1 MSGMFDEL
9 DVYEDSEW
17 RDASL
22 NMAIDE
28 ALLKTATKPGLRFYG
43 WKGPSLSFGYFGRYA
58 DAAREGGSRDLVRRW
73 TGGGIVLHG
82 NDLTYSLVIPASC
95 RSFALPPGAIYA
107 AVHQAMRDVL
117 VAEGKAAL
125 IATSAR
131 PKISE
136 ACFANAVVA
145 DVLLGENKV
154 AGAAQRRT
162 RSGLLQQGS
171 IQIPQLSAAFAENF
185 ARALCSANCVRNFA
199 PDLARRAEEM
209 AETKY
214 ATDVWLRRR

>member
-1 MSGMFDEL
+1 MKFLEAL
-9 DVYEDSEW
+9 DVYHDLAPRS
-17 RDASL
+17 ASM

-28 ALLKTATKPGLRFYG
+28 ALLASATQPTLRFYG
-43 WKGPSLSFGYFGRYA
+43 WKEPSLSFGYFGRY
-58 DAAREGGSRDLVRRW
+58 DEAAREGGSRDLVRRW

-82 NDLTYSLVIPASC
+82 KDLTYSLVIPAGD
-95 RSFALPPGAIYA
+95 RSSASTPGAIYA
-107 AVHQAMRDVL
+107 AVHQVIRDVL

-131 PKISE
+131 PKISD

-162 RSGLLQQGS
+162 RAGLLQQGS
-171 IQIPQLSAAFAENF
+171 IQVPQLSSAFAENF
-185 ARALCSANCVRNFA
+185 ATALCPANQVRNFS
-199 PDLARRAEEM
+199 PELVDRAEEIK
-209 AETKY
+209 ESKY
-214 ATDVWLRRR
+214 ATEKWLRRR

>member
-1 MSGMFDEL
+1 MFDEL
-9 DVYEDSEW
+9 DVYECSE
-17 RDASL
+17 RRGATL

-28 ALLKTATKPGLRFYG
+28 ALLESATKPALRFYG
-43 WKGPSLSFGYFGRYA
+43 WERPSLSFGYFGRYD

-95 RSFALPPGAIYA
+95 SSFALSTGAIYA
-107 AVHQAMRDVL
+107 AVHRAIRDVL
-117 VAEGKAAL
+117 LTEGKAAL

-145 DVLLGENKV
+145 DVLLGDDKV

-162 RSGLLQQGS
+162 RNGLLQQGS
-171 IQIPQLSAAFAENF
+171 IQVPQLSAAFAGNF
-185 ARALCSANCVRNFA
+185 ARALCRSSRVRNLES
-199 PDLARRAEEM
+199 DLVIRSKEIEQA
-209 AETKY
+209 KY
-214 ATDVWLRRR
+214 ATELWLRRR

>member
-1 MSGMFDEL
+1 MFDEL
-9 DVYEDSEW
+9 DVYEDSE
-17 RDASL
+17 RRGATL

-28 ALLKTATKPGLRFYG
+28 ALLEGRYQTDASLLR
-43 WKGPSLSFGYFGRYA
+43 LDAALVVFGYFGRYD

-95 RSFALPPGAIYA
+95 SSFALSTGAIYA
-107 AVHQAMRDVL
+107 AVHRAIRDVL
-117 VAEGKAAL
+117 LAEGKAAM
-125 IATSAR
+125 IATSTR

-162 RSGLLQQGS
+162 RNGLLQQGS
-171 IQIPQLSAAFAENF
+171 IQVPQISGSFSGNF
-185 ARALCSANCVRNFA
+185 ARALCPTNRVRNLTS
-199 PDLARRAEEM
+199 DLVSRSKEIEQ
-209 AETKY
+209 TKY
-214 ATDVWLRRR
+214 ATEQWLQRR

>member
-1 MSGMFDEL
+1 MFDEL
-9 DVYEDSEW
+9 DVYEDSE
-17 RDASL
+17 RRHATL

-28 ALLKTATKPGLRFYG
+28 ALLESATKPTLRFYG
-43 WKGPSLSFGYFGRYA
+43 WMRPSLSFGYFGRYD

-95 RSFALPPGAIYA
+95 SSFALSTGAIYA
-107 AVHQAMRDVL
+107 AVHRAIRDVL
-117 VAEGKAAL
+117 LAEGKAAL

-145 DVLLGENKV
+145 DVLLGDDKV

-162 RSGLLQQGS
+162 RNGLLQQGS
-171 IQIPQLSAAFAENF
+171 IQVPQLSAAFAGNF
-185 ARALCSANCVRNFA
+185 ARALCRSSRVRN
-199 PDLARRAEEM
+199 L
-209 AETKY
+209 
-214 ATDVWLRRR
+214 

>member
-1 MSGMFDEL
+1 MFDEI
-9 DVYEDSEW
+9 DVYEDSE
-17 RDASL
+17 RQNAAL

-28 ALLKTATKPGLRFYG
+28 ALLESATKPTLRFYG

-58 DAAREGGSRDLVRRW
+58 DAEREGGSRDRVRRW

-82 NDLTYSLVIPASC
+82 NDLTYSLVIPAGC
-95 RSFALPPGAIYA
+95 RSFALTPGAIYA
-107 AVHQAMRDVL
+107 TVHQAIRDVL
-117 VAEGKAAL
+117 LAEGKAAL

-136 ACFANAVVA
+136 ACFANTVVA

-162 RSGLLQQGS
+162 RLGLLQQGS
-171 IQIPQLSAAFAENF
+171 IQVPQLAASFAGNF
-185 ARALCSANCVRNFA
+185 ARALCSANHIRNL
-199 PDLARRAEEM
+199 PSDLIRRAQEIEEV
-209 AETKY
+209 KY
-214 ATDVWLRRR
+214 ATEQWLQRR